1 MFLFRFWTKPCES
14 GSCGGWM
21 WTCFSFGSGSET
33 QRSRYDHS
41 YNRFEQCDGR
51 SYGVLRQIC
60 QQELGF
66 LLLLRSASVL
76 WFSTCNA
83 ADKLFF
89 LSALWQIRPGGV
101 SFSATHITRWMHTD
115 SMLGERMRSHLM
127 NSDHPFQC
135 FPIWSSVTV
144 NIEWPQIQL
153 EYN

>member
-1 MFLFRFWTKPCES
+1 
-14 GSCGGWM
+14 M

-51 SYGVLRQIC
+51 SHGGFATNLC

-89 LSALWQIRPGGV
+89 SSLHYANQARRCVVQRHAHNALDAHRQH
-101 SFSATHITRWMHTD
+101 A
-115 SMLGERMRSHLM
+115 GERMRSHLM
-127 NSDHPFQC
+127 NSDHPF
-135 FPIWSSVTV
+135 SVFSYLIIG
-144 NIEWPQIQL
+144 NCEH
-153 EYN
+153 